1 MRRMIWKV
9 VQFSV
14 IYYNKCIYTYQQL
27 MQNHGSY
34 TCTFLK
40 FFKACNMP
48 MNSILVRDSNIPLH
62 DLVGSQLVA
71 IRSRLDWA
79 RMYIKITYTQT
90 IYLGFSAIHI
100 SAKLSC
106 NHPYM
111 LISDLFCMCVCL
123 RKYQTT
129 YI

>member
-48 MNSILVRDSNIPLH
+48 MNSILVRDSNIPLI

-71 IRSRLDWA
+71 IRSRLDWSKSL
-79 RMYIKITYTQT
+79 IPKP
-90 IYLGFSAIHI
+90 YLGFSAIHI

-106 NHPYM
+106 NHPYAYQWP
-111 LISDLFCMCVCL
+111 LLYVCL
-123 RKYQTT
+123 FKEISN
-129 YI
+129 YIYINIHT